1 MKILQSFTIFSLS
14 FLALMHTSTAAT
26 SLGKIAAIVNNDVVM
41 LNSVQEQAKRLKT
54 QKSFAKLSNKAL
66 QKEALEHLIMD
77 SLQSQRATQ
86 IGLAVDD
93 AALNTTMQS
102 LAQQNQLTLEQ
113 FQKALKHEGINYRV
127 FREQIRKRLLINEL
141 RKRQLKR
148 NTNITNQA
156 VDDLIANQSSTI
168 LKGIEFRIKHLLI
181 PAPAGTALPA
191 LLKVKNEAEVI
202 RADLLSGK
210 STQFNTRVN
219 ARVNTQ
225 AKTTNWTAAKNLP
238 PSLIRHISLLEI
250 GQISDVF
257 QDSKGFHIVK
267 LVDKRGAKKV
277 VVNEYH
283 ARHILLKTTSAN
295 DDNQTKNTLAEIRNK
310 ILAGA
315 KFETLAKQHSQDV
328 GSAVSGGDLG
338 WGSAENYVPAF
349 AKTIKNTPVNKISLP
364 FKSKFG
370 WHIVQVLETKTV
382 DRTEDLLRNQA
393 KGLLNKNKA
402 EKEYDSWL
410 KQLRNDAFVEYRI
423 KL

>member
-1 MKILQSFTIFSLS
+1 MKILQLFAVFALS
-14 FLALMHTSTAAT
+14 FLTLTNPSTATT

-41 LNSVQEQAKRLKT
+41 LNSVQEQANRLKT
-54 QKSFAKLSNKAL
+54 QKSFAKLSDKAI

-77 SLQSQRATQ
+77 SLQSQRAKQ
-86 IGLAVDD
+86 IGLTVDD

-113 FQKALKHEGINYRV
+113 FQEALKHEGINYRV

-148 NTNITNQA
+148 NTKITNQA

-168 LKGIEFRIKHLLI
+168 LKGIEFRVQHILI
-181 PAPAGTALPA
+181 SAPAGTALPA
-191 LLKVKNEAEVI
+191 LLNVKNEAELM

-210 STQFNTRVN
+210 NTQFN
-219 ARVNTQ
+219 AQ
-225 AKTTNWTAAKNLP
+225 AKTTNWTTAKNLP
-238 PSLIRHISLLEI
+238 HSLVRHISLLEV

-267 LVDKRGAKKV
+267 LVDKRGARKV

-283 ARHILLKTTSAN
+283 ARHILLKTNSTS
-295 DDNQTKNTLAEIRNK
+295 DDNQTKSKLAEIRNK

-328 GSAVSGGDLG
+328 GSAIGGGDLG
-338 WGSAENYVPAF
+338 WSLADNYVPAF
-349 AKTIKNTPVNKISLP
+349 AKTIKSTPVNKISLP

-370 WHIVQVLETKTV
+370 WHILQVLEIKTV

-410 KQLRNDAFVEYRI
+410 KQLRNDAFVEYRM